1 MPEYVCRY
9 ANDRGQ
15 VLRQVEK
22 AASEGELR
30 DRYVQQ
36 GFHIYSIQLRPGL
49 AGLFQPGPA
58 AKKIKLS
65 EFLVFNQQFVTLIRA
80 GLPIVK
86 ALDLLSSHITKP
98 ALRSR
103 LAEIRE
109 RVKGGALLSEAVRAQ
124 GVFPEV
130 YTTSL
135 LAGEK
140 SGNLEEV
147 LIRYVSY
154 QRTALSVK
162 KKLAASLVYPAILIA
177 VVLVLLTI
185 LVTYVIPNFADLYRT
200 ISQELPVSTQYLIAF
215 TDTFRQY
222 WLLLMA
228 LLAAAGIGLWSWS
241 RSQQGGE
248 ALDRLKMQ
256 LPVAGEIWSKYQVAQ
271 FSRILGTLLS
281 GGIPLVQALETA
293 RDSVTSPLL
302 RHSLDTAAR
311 RIREGNTLWESLS
324 ETKFFPPLAIEMV
337 EVGESS
343 GALPAMLSSVAD
355 FFDEDVDTYMAAV
368 LSAIEPGIL
377 IFMGS
382 IVLFVLWALY
392 MPIFSLASKI
402 R

>member
-1 MPEYVCRY
+1 
-9 ANDRGQ
+9 
-15 VLRQVEK
+15 
-22 AASEGELR
+22 
-30 DRYVQQ
+30 
-36 GFHIYSIQLRPGL
+36 
-49 AGLFQPGPA
+49 
-58 AKKIKLS
+58 
-65 EFLVFNQQFVTLIRA
+65 
-80 GLPIVK
+80 
-86 ALDLLSSHITKP
+86 
-98 ALRSR
+98 
-103 LAEIRE
+103 
-109 RVKGGALLSEAVRAQ
+109 
-124 GVFPEV
+124 
-130 YTTSL
+130 
-135 LAGEK
+135 
-140 SGNLEEV
+140 
-147 LIRYVSY
+147 
-154 QRTALSVK
+154 
-162 KKLAASLVYPAILIA
+162 
-177 VVLVLLTI
+177 
-185 LVTYVIPNFADLYRT
+185 
-200 ISQELPVSTQYLIAF
+200 
-215 TDTFRQY
+215 
-222 WLLLMA
+222 MA